1 MTGFDGRQTTR
12 GQEWEQETGEEVAAS
27 CPGERPCS
35 GSETG
40 ELYVS
45 IARGR
50 FLEDVVRHELNLW
63 GCASGAQTSG
73 VGRCWASVGEHE
85 DSLDMERRVPGSWG

>member
-1 MTGFDGRQTTR
+1 MTGFGGRQTTR

-63 GCASGAQTSG
+63 GYGDFWWEVQNEVFSKSGQ
-73 VGRCWASVGEHE
+73 RCGQMLGEC
-85 DSLDMERRVPGSWG
+85 G

>member
-1 MTGFDGRQTTR
+1 MTGFGGRQTTR

-40 ELYVS
+40 ELCQHS
-45 IARGR
+45 QRPLPG
-50 FLEDVVRHELNLW
+50 
-63 GCASGAQTSG
+63 GCGQT
-73 VGRCWASVGEHE
+73 
-85 DSLDMERRVPGSWG
+85 